1 MMTRLREL
9 RVRLSLLIAVL
20 ALGAC
25 LAGPVAVWASEP
37 AGGESAAEEGHG
49 GIPSAKIWDLV
60 WRTTNFIVLAGV
72 LFYVLRKPLSQG
84 LNNRRQ
90 NIAQTLSDLEEKKAQ
105 AEAGFKELEA
115 KLADMEAERDR
126 IMADYIRSGEDEK
139 NKIIAGAQD
148 MADRIKKQAEVTI
161 QQEIS
166 KAKEELTR
174 EIAEMS
180 ASMAEDLVRKN
191 INDQDQQRLVEE
203 YLNKVVQN

>member
-20 ALGAC
+20 ALGVC